1 MVNMHKHYTVNLQ
14 MLKNHFLL
22 ILLLTISHGV
32 ILSQKD
38 GYIISKTSKE
48 KIAYATIY
56 NISNQKGT
64 LSNENGYF
72 KIKKKDCNTLIIKP
86 IGYIKEFRHSSAIL

>member
-22 ILLLTISHGV
+22 ILLLTITHGV
-32 ILSQKD
+32 ILSQKDGYID

-48 KIAYATIY
+48 KIVNRSIGVF
-56 NISNQKGT
+56 SNCRVVHKQQLG
-64 LSNENGYF
+64 
-72 KIKKKDCNTLIIKP
+72 
-86 IGYIKEFRHSSAIL
+86 